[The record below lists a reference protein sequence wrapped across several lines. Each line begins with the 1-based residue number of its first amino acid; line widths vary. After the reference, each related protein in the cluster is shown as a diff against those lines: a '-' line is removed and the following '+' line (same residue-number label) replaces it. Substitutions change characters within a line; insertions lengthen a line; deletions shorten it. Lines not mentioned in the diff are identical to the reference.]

1 MGKSLKSLVIV
12 ESPSKAKTLNKYLGK
27 NYTVMASVG
36 HVIDLPKSKFGVD
49 VEHDFLPQYQVIR
62 GKKKVLDDI
71 KAAAK
76 KADRVYLGSDPDRE
90 GEAIAWHIAQELN
103 GTGKKKDPEKVKR
116 VLFNEIT
123 ERAVKLAIENAGDIK
138 QGKVDA
144 QQARRILDRIVG
156 YKISP
161 LLWEKVRRGL
171 SAGRVQSVAVRIIC
185 EREREIAAFQSVEYW
200 SITGTLE
207 GEAPPSFE
215 AKLLKW
221 RGEDVALAN
230 GEAAARVT
238 EALQGRPFTVVQV
251 EKKERRKHPPA
262 PFTTSKLQQEA
273 SRKLRFSPKRTMAL
287 AQRLYEGVELGSEG
301 PVGLITYMRTDST
314 RISQDAQD
322 EAVAFVRERFGA
334 DYVPATPNV
343 FKNKKGAQDAHEAI
357 RPTSVS
363 RDPEQ
368 LKTLLDRDLYQLYAT
383 IWKRFV
389 ASQMTPAIMEQ
400 TRVDIA
406 AGEGLFRATG
416 SVVRFP
422 GFTTLYTETAEPA
435 AAGVKAE
442 EEQDE
447 ERRLPALSEGDRLR
461 LHELLPRQHFTQPPP
476 RFTESLLIKELEE
489 QGIGRP
495 STYAS
500 IISTI
505 QDRKYVT
512 KVEGRLRPEELG
524 IVVNDL
530 LVRHF
535 PEILN
540 VQFTADME
548 EKLDQIEE
556 GSKPWVETVREFYGP
571 FSEYLSKATSE
582 MRDVKREEHPTE
594 IECERCQRKMVIKWG
609 RNGRFLACPGYPECK
624 NTKEFREE
632 SDGTIVVVA
641 KETETSE
648 VCEKCGGAMVIKS
661 GRFGRFL
668 ACSNYP
674 ACKTTRSLGTGVT
687 CPRPE
692 CGGQLLEKRT
702 KKGRVFYSC
711 GHYPKCDYAL
721 WERPLPKP
729 CPQCHAPFVVEKV
742 TRGAEPRARCIV
754 EGCGYEEEE
763 PAA

>member
-1 MGKSLKSLVIV
+1 MGKSLVIV

-27 NYTVMASVG
+27 KYIVLASVG
-36 HVIDLPKSKFGVD
+36 HVKDLPKSKFGVD
-49 VEHDFLPQYQVIR
+49 VEHDFAPNYQVIR
-62 GKKKVLDDI
+62 GKKKVLDEI
-71 KAAAK
+71 KRAGK
-76 KADRVYLGSDPDRE
+76 TADHIYLAPDPDRE
-90 GEAIAWHIAQELN
+90 GEAIAWHIAEELN
-103 GTGKKKDPEKVKR
+103 GKKGKVQR
-116 VLFNEIT
+116 VLFHEIT
-123 ERAVKLAIENAGDIK
+123 ERAVKRALEHPVPLDLH
-138 QGKVDA
+138 KVDA

-156 YKISP
+156 YSISP

-171 SAGRVQSVAVRIIC
+171 SAGRVQSVAVRMVC
-185 EREREIAAFQSVEYW
+185 EREREIAAFQSEEYW
-200 SITGTLE
+200 SITALLE
-207 GEAPPSFE
+207 GASPPPFE
-215 AKLLKW
+215 AKLVKW
-221 RGEDVALAN
+221 RGEDVALST
-230 GEAAARVT
+230 GEATGRVT
-238 EALQGRPFTVVQV
+238 EALRGRNFTVTQI
-251 EKKERRKHPPA
+251 EKKERRKNPA
-262 PFTTSKLQQEA
+262 PPFTTSKLQQEA
-273 SRKLRFSPKRTMAL
+273 SRKLRFTPKRTMAL
-287 AQRLYEGVELGSEG
+287 AQRLYEGVEVGSEG

-314 RISQDAQD
+314 RVSQEAQD
-322 EAVAFVRERFGA
+322 EATAFVRERFGP
-334 DYVPATPNV
+334 DYVPTSPNV
-343 FKNKKGAQDAHEAI
+343 YKNKKGAQDAHEAI
-357 RPTSVS
+357 RPTAVS

-368 LKTLLDRDLYQLYAT
+368 LKTLLDRDLYQLYAM

-389 ASQMTPAIMEQ
+389 ASQMTPAVVEQ

-406 AGEGLFRATG
+406 AGEGVFRATG
-416 SVVRFP
+416 GVVLFP
-422 GFTTLYTETAEPA
+422 GFTTLYTESSEQA
-435 AAGVKAE
+435 APSPKGE
-442 EEQDE
+442 DE
-447 ERRLPALSEGDRLR
+447 HDEDRRLPMLREGDRLR
-461 LHELLPRQHFTQPPP
+461 FHELLPKQHFTQPPP
-476 RFTESLLIKELEE
+476 RFNESLLIKELEE

-495 STYAS
+495 STYAA

-512 KVEGRLRPEELG
+512 KLEGRLRPTELG
-524 IVVNDL
+524 VVVNDL
-530 LVRHF
+530 LVQHF

-540 VQFTADME
+540 AQFTAHME
-548 EKLDQIEE
+548 EELDQIEE
-556 GSKPWVETVREFYGP
+556 GEKAWVDTVREFYGP
-571 FSEYLSKATSE
+571 FTTHLSKATTE

-632 SDGTIVVVA
+632 PDGTIVVVA

-648 VCEKCGGAMVIKS
+648 VCEKCGGAMVIKN
-661 GRFGRFL
+661 GRFGRFI

-674 ACKTTRSLGTGVT
+674 TCKTTRSIGTGVT
-687 CPRPE
+687 CPRPD

>member
-1 MGKSLKSLVIV
+1 MGKSLVIV
-12 ESPSKAKTLNKYLGK
+12 ESPSKARTLNKYLGK
-27 NYTVMASVG
+27 KYTVLASVG
-36 HVIDLPKSKFGVD
+36 HVKDLPKSKFGVD
-49 VEHDFLPQYQVIR
+49 VEHDFAPQYQVIR
-62 GKKKVLDDI
+62 GKKKVLDEI
-71 KAAAK
+71 KRAGK
-76 KADRVYLGSDPDRE
+76 TADHIYLAPDPDRE
-90 GEAIAWHIAQELN
+90 GEAIAWHIAEELN
-103 GTGKKKDPEKVKR
+103 GKKGKVQR
-116 VLFNEIT
+116 VLFHEIT
-123 ERAVKLAIENAGDIK
+123 ERAVKRALEHPVPLDLH
-138 QGKVDA
+138 KVDA

-156 YKISP
+156 YSISP

-171 SAGRVQSVAVRIIC
+171 SAGRVQSVAVRLVC
-185 EREREIAAFQSVEYW
+185 EREREIAAFHSEEYW
-200 SITGTLE
+200 SITALLE
-207 GEAPPSFE
+207 GVLPPPFE
-215 AKLLKW
+215 AKLVKW
-221 RGEDVALAN
+221 RGEDVALST
-230 GEAAARVT
+230 GEATERVT
-238 EALQGRPFTVVQV
+238 ETVRGQDFTVAQI
-251 EKKERRKHPPA
+251 EKKERRKNPSP

-273 SRKLRFSPKRTMAL
+273 SRKLRFTPKRTMAL
-287 AQRLYEGVELGSEG
+287 AQRLYEGVEVGSEG

-314 RISQDAQD
+314 RISQEAQD
-322 EAVAFVRERFGA
+322 EAIAFVRERFGP
-334 DYVPATPNV
+334 DYLPASPNV
-343 FKNKKGAQDAHEAI
+343 YKNKKGAQDAHEAI
-357 RPTSVS
+357 RPTAVS

-368 LKTLLDRDLYQLYAT
+368 LKTLLDRDLYQLYAM

-389 ASQMTPAIMEQ
+389 ASQMTPAVIEQ
-400 TRVDIA
+400 TRVDIG
-406 AGEGLFRATG
+406 AGEGVFRATG
-416 SVVRFP
+416 AVVLFP
-422 GFTTLYTETAEPA
+422 GFTTLYTESAEQPA
-435 AAGVKAE
+435 LSTKGE
-442 EEQDE
+442 DEHDE
-447 ERRLPALSEGDRLR
+447 ERRLPVLREGDRLR
-461 LHELLPRQHFTQPPP
+461 LHELLPKQHFTQPPP
-476 RFTESLLIKELEE
+476 RFNESLLIKELEE

-495 STYAS
+495 STYAA

-512 KVEGRLRPEELG
+512 KIEGRLRPTELG
-524 IVVNDL
+524 VVVNDL
-530 LVRHF
+530 LVQHF
-535 PEILN
+535 PDILN
-540 VQFTADME
+540 VQFTAHME
-548 EKLDQIEE
+548 EELDQIEE
-556 GSKPWVETVREFYGP
+556 GEKAWVDTVREFYGP
-571 FSEYLSKATSE
+571 FTTHLSKATTE